1 MVVRF
6 QVAALRFIAI
16 AGFVGTIGVSAFVH
30 TVPNASE
37 IALRDGWF
45 AVLGNFLASTGI
57 VVLGLTGLAWAFL
70 SFILVP
76 LVKCVLGLSQT
87 GAKILDWIESV
98 FVRIAPPVRVPGR
111 TGPPQDG
118 YRDPLDGDFMQP
130 GTGLRDNICIF
141 AQMWAV
147 PISVVLVTL
156 GLSFFNWLF

>member
-6 QVAALRFIAI
+6 QVAAFRFLAI
-16 AGFVGTIGVSAFVH
+16 AGFVGIIGVLAFVH

-37 IALRDGWF
+37 MALRDGCF

-70 SFILVP
+70 SFVLVP

-87 GAKILDWIESV
+87 GAQILDWIEWV
-98 FVRIAPPVRVPGR
+98 FARMAPPVHVPGR

-118 YRDPLDGDFMQP
+118 TWHPLDGEFMQP
-130 GTGLRDNICIF
+130 GTGLRDNVCIF

-147 PISVVLVTL
+147 PISVVLVIL
-156 GLSFFNWLF
+156 GLSFFNWVF